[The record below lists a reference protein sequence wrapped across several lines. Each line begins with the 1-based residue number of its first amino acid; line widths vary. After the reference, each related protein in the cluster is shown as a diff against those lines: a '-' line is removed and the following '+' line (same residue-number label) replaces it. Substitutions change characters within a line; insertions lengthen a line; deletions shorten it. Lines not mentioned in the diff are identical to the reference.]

1 MANLL
6 TGAEQPTAF
15 STNHLT
21 NIDKKTYNH
30 NQQQHKQE
38 SPAIADKPTRR
49 GVMQL

>member
-21 NIDKKTYNH
+21 NIDKKNIKPQPTTTQTRKPSYLSLT
-30 NQQQHKQE
+30 NQRD
-38 SPAIADKPTRR
+38 A
-49 GVMQL
+49 V